1 MSNQAI
7 CPIQE
12 KSVELEGSAIAL
24 ELQANGAAAQGV
36 DSGQAAQDLHAS
48 IQSANSKAPVAAE
61 GVVASVISLAD
72 GAESVADH
80 VLHGCRLH
88 QMQERYERYRY
99 HHSW

>member
-12 KSVELEGSAIAL
+12 RLGLNIALMLVSAL

-48 IQSANSKAPVAAE
+48 VQSANSKAPVLTE
-61 GVVASVISLAD
+61 GVVALVVGIAWVWNQKHKRNF
-72 GAESVADH
+72 E
-80 VLHGCRLH
+80 
-88 QMQERYERYRY
+88 
-99 HHSW
+99 